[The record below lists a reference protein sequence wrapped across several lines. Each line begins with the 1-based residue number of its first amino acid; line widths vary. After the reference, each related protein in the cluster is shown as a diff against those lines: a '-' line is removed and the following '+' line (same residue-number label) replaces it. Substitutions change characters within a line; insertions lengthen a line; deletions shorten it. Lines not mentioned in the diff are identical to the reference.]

1 MKKTILLAAIVCF
14 ATFTYA
20 QSDKYAGAMKTNVAQ
35 LDSMM
40 MKGNNADL
48 VNNFTRIGDAEK
60 TQWLPYYYAAYCTI
74 MQAFMDKDL
83 SKKDAVAD
91 KANDLITKASTILG
105 KDNSEIDVIKSMIA
119 TAHMTVDP
127 ASRYMT
133 YGPEISENIEKAKSL
148 DPTNPRPYLLEAQN
162 KFYTPEAYGGGK
174 DAAKPLFDKAGQ
186 LFSSF
191 KPASDI
197 SPSWGKTGLQYFMSQ
212 YK

>member
-20 QSDKYAGAMKTNVAQ
+20 QSDKYTSAMKTNVAQ

-40 MKGNNADL
+40 VKGNNADL
-48 VNNFTRIGDAEK
+48 TNNFTRIGDAEK

-74 MQAFMDKDL
+74 MQALMDKDV
-83 SKKDAVAD
+83 SKKDAMAD

-174 DAAKPLFDKAGQ
+174 DAAKPLFDKASQ
-186 LFSSF
+186 LFGSF

-197 SPSWGKTGLQYFMSQ
+197 SPDWGKAGLQYFMSQ